1 MRLLPLLLLF
11 TLLIACTNNTDETAV
26 RKTIATIYSKPDPY
40 HNQALDTAVFSIALD
55 SLVKAAKEVEK
66 MDRERVLKSE
76 YPTDK
81 PKLIEGEIFAGLYEG
96 YTSFTVEHVEIKES
110 QAKAVLAFEN
120 KNYNTQWKDT
130 LVLSREKGWKLN
142 DVCYGKGGS
151 FYALLGQF
159 IKGE

>member
-1 MRLLPLLLLF
+1 MRLLPFLLLF
-11 TLLIACTNNTDETAV
+11 TLLIACTNNTDETEV

-120 KNYNTQWKDT
+120 KNYKTQWKDT

>member
-1 MRLLPLLLLF
+1 MRLLPLLLFISIFLS
-11 TLLIACTNNTDETAV
+11 CKNSSDDTAV
-26 RKTIATIYSKPDPY
+26 RQTIESVYAKPDPY

>member
-1 MRLLPLLLLF
+1 MRLLPFLLLF
-11 TLLIACTNNTDETAV
+11 TLLIACTNNTDETEV

-120 KNYNTQWKDT
+120 KNYKTQWKDT
-130 LVLSREKGWKLN
+130 LVLAREKGWKLN
-142 DVCYGKGGS
+142 DVRYGKGGS
-151 FYALLGQF
+151 LNALLGQF